1 LSPAAYNPE
10 FVGGLAEN
18 IKRERKQAG
27 LTQRALAERAGIS
40 ELSLIKLE
48 SGAERNPKLR
58 TVRRIAR
65 ALGVS
70 YDRLIPPPDEK
81 L

>member
-1 LSPAAYNPE
+1 MLVNAYNDQ
-10 FVGGLAEN
+10 FVGGLADN
-18 IKRERKQAG
+18 LRRERKQAG
-27 LTQRALAERAGIS
+27 LTQRALAERAGVT
-40 ELSLIKLE
+40 ELTIIKIE
-48 SGAERNPKLR
+48 SAQERNPKLR

-70 YDRLIPPPDEK
+70 YDRIIPPPDEA